1 MDVHVAART
10 RVVVELAEA
19 AKLAAAGARD
29 GDERGEDD
37 AVLLDIN
44 VHVDLGH
51 HVAGVLHQVVG
62 RVDAVVQDELFGRL
76 LELGGSHCLGLALRG
91 QVSLRRIV
99 KTKLSDLR
107 SKQGKQTKKRQRRPH
122 RRPR

>member
-37 AVLLDIN
+37 AVLLDVN
-44 VHVDLGH
+44 VHIDLAH
-51 HVAGVLHQVVG
+51 HVARVLHQVVG
-62 RVDAVVQDELFGRL
+62 RADAVVQDVLFGRL

-99 KTKLSDLR
+99 KKN
-107 SKQGKQTKKRQRRPH
+107 
-122 RRPR
+122 